1 MSITVLAI
9 ALIWSTVS
17 LVTVAVCM
25 ATAMNDDAVAPRA
38 SRTTFLTAEGYSREP
53 RSVRPMRMPARST
66 MTQTA
71 PAKSYECIA
80 SLRFGSVASEA
91 TTHLSAPA

>member
-25 ATAMNDDAVAPRA
+25 ATAMN
-38 SRTTFLTAEGYSREP
+38 
-53 RSVRPMRMPARST
+53 
-66 MTQTA
+66 
-71 PAKSYECIA
+71 
-80 SLRFGSVASEA
+80 
-91 TTHLSAPA
+91 

>member
-25 ATAMNDDAVAPRA
+25 ATASNDDAFAHGA
-38 SRTTFLTAEGYSREP
+38 SRRNLLEW
-53 RSVRPMRMPARST
+53 
-66 MTQTA
+66 
-71 PAKSYECIA
+71 
-80 SLRFGSVASEA
+80 
-91 TTHLSAPA
+91 

>member
-38 SRTTFLTAEGYSREP
+38 SRTTFMTAEG
-53 RSVRPMRMPARST
+53 
-66 MTQTA
+66 
-71 PAKSYECIA
+71 
-80 SLRFGSVASEA
+80 
-91 TTHLSAPA
+91 